1 MLNILS
7 LYGYFRYLKC
17 SPKRV
22 IRNIALKTRGLRGQ
36 VIRVSNLPKRVPM
49 NVVCGSTLIHQ
60 PRKLID

>member
-1 MLNILS
+1 MLNVLS

-17 SPKRV
+17 SPKPAM
-22 IRNIALKTRGLRGQ
+22 RNIAVKTRGLRGQ
-36 VIRVSNLPKRVPM
+36 VIRVSNLHRRVPM